1 MNHGKKEEQH
11 ADDKTVALSR
21 DGLQIT
27 FTWKEQVVL

>member
-1 MNHGKKEEQH
+1 MTLGKKEEQCV
-11 ADDKTVALSR
+11 DGKTVALSR